1 MIELYVFV
9 YVGIN
14 VWLYLRLCVWL
25 SSLVLDEAKKYKIIA
40 KLLYPSVVLAFG
52 HIFVNL
58 LLSQFLQKQCNKW
71 LALCQ
76 KRLTNVTLLFIIAM
90 SVPFLICSILN
101 GELSKPIVHFCYIKT
116 YMF

>member
-1 MIELYVFV
+1 M

-14 VWLYLRLCVWL
+14 VWLSLRLCVWL

-58 LLSQFLQKQCNKW
+58 LLPQFLQKQCNKW

-90 SVPFLICSILN
+90 SVPFLINSIPN
-101 GELSKPIVHFCYIKT
+101 AELSKPMMHFQNIRI
-116 YMF
+116 